1 MSRTIKILVNK
12 RDYTDYEFIE
22 PETNNPLDSND
33 YKFIDK
39 ILKQKKID
47 FVAVGRKFISDKF
60 FLFKDRKQRKNDFPK
75 QYTYCI

>member
-1 MSRTIKILVNK
+1 MREGFRVSIASKIRKECKILT
-12 RDYTDYEFIE
+12 RTSGMI
-22 PETNNPLDSND
+22 ND

-60 FLFKDRKQRKNDFPK
+60 FLFKDRKKKKNELPK